1 MKHELKKLEKS
12 QVELT
17 ITVEPK
23 DYKKDLE
30 QAAVRISERAA
41 IKGFRPGKA
50 PYEMVK
56 QQVGEIKIIEEAMQS
71 IVERNFFMA
80 AKESKLD
87 TVGMPQITI
96 TKIAPGN
103 DLVFTATVALLPT
116 IKLGDLATVK
126 VKHQAKEITDQEID
140 NVLNDLKK
148 MQTKEIIK
156 PEAATKDDKVIINME
171 MFLDKVPVEGGQAPN
186 HQVYLNEPH
195 YIPGLAEQLVGLKK
209 DDTKEFS
216 LKFPKDHYQKH
227 LAGRD
232 IDFKVKVNE
241 VFELQHP
248 DVNEE
253 FAKTLGQES
262 VEKLKNVLRENL
274 AQEAKHKDEQKIEI
288 EILDQMIEAAEFSEI
303 PEVLINAEK
312 NKIFQELKYSL
323 ENQGIDL
330 EKYLKDLK
338 KTEEDIYKDFAEQAL
353 RRVKAA
359 LLSRQVAI
367 ENKIKAEK
375 ADLDAEIKQI
385 KATYP
390 DNKNVEENLKKPEV
404 LDTLSLTIQNRK
416 VMTWLKEQIAGPAKD
431 TK

>member
-1 MKHELKKLEKS
+1 MQHELKKLEKS

-30 QAAVRISERAA
+30 EAAVRISERAA

-148 MQTKEIIK
+148 MQTKEIVK
-156 PEAATKDDKVIINME
+156 PEVATKDDKVIINME

-274 AQEAKHKDEQKIEI
+274 AQEAKQKDEQKIEI

-338 KTEEDIYKDFAEQAL
+338 KTEEDIYKDFAEQAM

-367 ENKIKAEK
+367 ENKIKTEK

-416 VMTWLKEQIAGPAKD
+416 VMTWLKEQVVGTSKD

>member
-23 DYKKDLE
+23 DYKKNLE
-30 QAAVRISERAA
+30 EAAVRISERAA

-126 VKHQAKEITDQEID
+126 VKHKAKEITDQEID

-156 PEAATKDDKVIINME
+156 PEVATKDDKVIINME
-171 MFLDKVPVEGGQAPN
+171 MFLAW
-186 HQVYLNEPH
+186 
-195 YIPGLAEQLVGLKK
+195 A
-209 DDTKEFS
+209 S
-216 LKFPKDHYQKH
+216 
-227 LAGRD
+227 
-232 IDFKVKVNE
+232 
-241 VFELQHP
+241 
-248 DVNEE
+248 
-253 FAKTLGQES
+253 
-262 VEKLKNVLRENL
+262 
-274 AQEAKHKDEQKIEI
+274 
-288 EILDQMIEAAEFSEI
+288 
-303 PEVLINAEK
+303 
-312 NKIFQELKYSL
+312 
-323 ENQGIDL
+323 
-330 EKYLKDLK
+330 
-338 KTEEDIYKDFAEQAL
+338 
-353 RRVKAA
+353 
-359 LLSRQVAI
+359 
-367 ENKIKAEK
+367 
-375 ADLDAEIKQI
+375 
-385 KATYP
+385 
-390 DNKNVEENLKKPEV
+390 
-404 LDTLSLTIQNRK
+404 
-416 VMTWLKEQIAGPAKD
+416 
-431 TK
+431 

>member
-1 MKHELKKLEKS
+1 MKHELNKLEKS

-30 QAAVRISERAA
+30 SAAVRISERAA

-126 VKHQAKEITDQEID
+126 VKHKAKEITDQEID

-148 MQTKEIIK
+148 MQTKEIVK
-156 PEAATKDDKVIINME
+156 PEVAAKEDKVIINME

-186 HQVYLNEPH
+186 HQVYLSESH

-216 LKFPKDHYQKH
+216 LKFPKDHYQKN

-241 VFELQHP
+241 VYRLEHP
-248 DVNEE
+248 EVNEE

-262 VEKLKNVLRENL
+262 VEKLKNILRENL
-274 AQEAKHKDEQKIEI
+274 AQEAKQKDEQKIEI
-288 EILDQMIEAAEFSEI
+288 EILDQMIESAEFSEI
-303 PEVLINAEK
+303 PDVLINAEK

-323 ENQGIDL
+323 ENQGIDM

-359 LLSRQVAI
+359 LLSRQVAL

-385 KATYP
+385 KTVYP

-416 VMTWLKEQIAGPAKD
+416 VMSWLKEKVL
-431 TK
+431 

>member
-1 MKHELKKLEKS
+1 MKYELKNLEKS

-23 DYKKDLE
+23 NYQKDLE
-30 QAAVRISERAA
+30 AAAIRISERAA

-56 QQVGEIKIIEEAMQS
+56 QQVGEIKIIEEAMQT
-71 IVERNFFMA
+71 IVEKNFFTA
-80 AKESKLD
+80 AKEAKLD

-126 VKHQAKEITDQEID
+126 VKHKAKEITDTEIE
-140 NVLNDLKK
+140 NILGDLKK
-148 MQTKEIIK
+148 MQTREIIK
-156 PEAATKDDKVIINME
+156 PESATKEDKVVVNME

-186 HQVYLNEPH
+186 HQVYLSEPH

-227 LAGRD
+227 LAGKD
-232 IDFKVKVNE
+232 IDFKVSVKE
-241 VFELQHP
+241 VYRLEHP
-248 DVNEE
+248 EVNEE

-274 AQEAKHKDEQKIEI
+274 AAEAKQKDEQKIEI
-288 EILDQMIEAAEFSEI
+288 EILDQLIESSEI
-303 PEVLINAEK
+303 SEVPDVLINAEK

-323 ENQGIDL
+323 ANQGIEL

-338 KTEEDIYKDFAEQAL
+338 KTEEEIFNDFAEQAL

-359 LLSRQVAI
+359 LISRQIALD
-367 ENKIKAEK
+367 NKIKTEK
-375 ADLDAEIKQI
+375 ADLDEEVRQI
-385 KATYP
+385 KAAYP
-390 DNKNVEENLKKPEV
+390 DNKTVEENLKKPEV

-416 VMTWLKEQIAGPAKD
+416 VMSWLK
-431 TK
+431 TKILDNK